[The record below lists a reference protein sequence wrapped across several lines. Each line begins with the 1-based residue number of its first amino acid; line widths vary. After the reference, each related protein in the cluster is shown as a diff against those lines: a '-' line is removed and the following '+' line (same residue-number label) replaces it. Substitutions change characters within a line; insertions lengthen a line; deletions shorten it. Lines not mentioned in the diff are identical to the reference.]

1 MSVTL
6 KSSNAI
12 AWSGDVPSGLNLH
25 QVHFGPDPKGLG
37 SFEIAIAVSDHSPSA
52 TELKQLH
59 KSRLQGRDSSL
70 VVAVVHGE
78 TVWMF
83 GPDTTLQPQKQ
94 AIDSATRHLQ
104 AALDEGDAL
113 QATKRFLSLSDAQS
127 QTQMP
132 GVRNRGL
139 FATYH
144 LRENTKKRA
153 DWSKFQDDSA
163 RIVRSRSRQ
172 LIEDL
177 GFVVTETANHTLVL
191 NDSADATRAVALLL
205 DESESF
211 ENESP
216 RFHSSPVA
224 WGLSIAAE
232 RGVPWLIMLRK
243 EQIRLYPARDGVG
256 VGQKGQTE
264 TYLELDL
271 AGLGEEYMGLLTLI
285 FSAEALGEKGSAQ
298 ELLDESV
305 RYATALGTRLRER
318 IYERVVPDLAKAVAL
333 EMRKSG
339 RELDATGLQD
349 AYRATL
355 RILFRFL
362 FQAYAEDRGLL
373 PAGRNSAFD
382 EHSLTLFASKAVEGR
397 RDYGEETGIWDML
410 QEVWEAIDVGNPDWR
425 VPAYNGGLFGSD
437 PELRPYGALIKELSL
452 PDSVIGPA
460 LEALLIDKTEDDV
473 TGMVDFRSLSVREF
487 GTIYE
492 GLLESSLSL
501 ADTDLTL
508 DANGTW
514 LPAGEGD
521 TVEAHAGEPY
531 FHNTSGERKATGS
544 YFTPDFIVDH
554 LIERSIDP
562 SLDDHLARI
571 KALID
576 KGKEN
581 EAAKNFFDYRVADL
595 AMGSAHFLVAA
606 VDRIESKMRSFLAQ
620 PGQEIAGVS
629 NELERLAEA
638 ARKALGDDL
647 VAIDDIDD
655 AVLLRRQIARR
666 CVYGIDINPL
676 AVELSRLALWI
687 HTFVP
692 GLPMSTLDHNLVC
705 GNSLTGIGSVEE
717 GLNALM
723 PDREKHG
730 TSLFDGIIEN
740 SLRAAKVL
748 LEDLANADEAD
759 KSQAL
764 NASYLAERARKASE
778 RAEAL
783 FDVAVAARNGVI
795 STRAALTEDEL
806 EGLHSDEKVRA
817 LVSAIAPAH
826 LPFLFPEVFVRENPG
841 FDALLGNP
849 PFQETTVEELDF
861 WNLRFKGM
869 KSMSSSDQIAEMER
883 LRTRFPLL
891 LEEYLASQT
900 DVSVM
905 RRALASGPFPGM
917 GVGDPDLY
925 KAFAWRFFGLCR
937 EGGLIGLVMPNSI
950 WNTKGSSEW
959 RRSFFTSTTSE
970 IVLIINT
977 KSWAFENVNPGY
989 RFSFVSARKLN
1000 TAGHTK
1006 VRGIFD
1012 SKEAF
1017 AQGIRSDAPQI
1028 RASSLLDADEFCT
1041 LPSLDGSAEVS
1052 LWSKLLL
1059 FPGLSDGRLAKS
1071 RDDIRCA
1078 PATEIH
1084 VSEDGRKKGIFT
1096 SRDTDYPVY
1105 NHLNVL
1111 KFKFDKSVGAFNF
1124 ADFDEYVQTQ
1134 EQAAKRLVVR
1144 KDSALSL
1151 WGKERLEQI
1160 GHPIRSPRIVIRDVI
1175 HASNQKKVWAALAP
1189 ANTLLT
1195 NKAPYLVFSSSKLE
1209 VAAYVLGVL
1218 NSGVVDWFGSLKIG
1232 LNLNFFILYS
1242 LPIPEYLGS
1251 NRQARIAE
1259 LAARLAISQGEDFGD
1274 WVSFGDPIE
1283 LIGERKAAE
1292 TELEHLVCEEF
1303 GLESPEKEIIY
1314 GSGNE
1319 WRVTKEDLELV
1330 YFPGGNEA

>member
-1 MSVTL
+1 MSMTL
-6 KSSNAI
+6 KSSSAI
-12 AWSGDVPSGLNLH
+12 AWSGDVLSGMNLH

-37 SFEIAIAVSDHSPSA
+37 SFEIAIAVSDHSPSV

-104 AALDEGDAL
+104 AALDEGDSL

-144 LRENTKKRA
+144 LRENIKKRA

-271 AGLGEEYMGLLTLI
+271 AGLGEEYIGLLTLI

-298 ELLDESV
+298 ELLDDSV

-318 IYERVVPDLAKAVAL
+318 IYERVVPDLARAVAL

-349 AYRATL
+349 AYRAAL

-382 EHSLTLFASKAVEGR
+382 EHSLTLFASKAVEGS

-473 TGMVDFRSLSVREF
+473 TGLVDFRSLSVREF

-492 GLLESSLSL
+492 GLLESSLSV
-501 ADTDLTL
+501 ADTNLTL

-514 LPAGEGD
+514 LPAGEED
-521 TVEAHAGEPY
+521 TVVAQAGEPY

-554 LIERSIDP
+554 LVERSIDP
-562 SLDDHLARI
+562 SLDDHLSRI
-571 KALID
+571 KALMD
-576 KGKEN
+576 EGKDG
-581 EAAKNFFDYRVADL
+581 EAAKKFFDYRVADL

-705 GNSLTGIGSVEE
+705 ANSLTGIGSIEE
-717 GLNALM
+717 AEKALELGGN
-723 PDREKHG
+723 DSQL
-730 TSLFDGIIEN
+730 SLFESVIRDALKAASELLTEW
-740 SLRAAKVL
+740 SDASEATRAEVSRAH
-748 LEDLANADEAD
+748 ELARSAEEKSKPVKGMLDVALATIAGLIDTKQILQPDEI
-759 KSQAL
+759 SG
-764 NASYLAERARKASE
+764 LAELDTVRDFVAS
-778 RAEAL
+778 
-783 FDVAVAARNGVI
+783 VN
-795 STRAALTEDEL
+795 
-806 EGLHSDEKVRA
+806 
-817 LVSAIAPAH
+817 PAH
-826 LPFLFPEVFVRENPG
+826 MPYLFPEVFVRANPG
-841 FDALLGNP
+841 FDAIVGNP
-849 PFQETTVEELDF
+849 PWETLSPDERKF
-861 WNLRFKGM
+861 WAMKFPGLMSKSVTERKSLISGYRDSRPDLVMEMDEISESM
-869 KSMSSSDQIAEMER
+869 KSQRSLIQKK
-883 LRTRFPLL
+883 FPLGAGDTDL
-891 LEEYLASQT
+891 SEAFAWAFYSLIRVGGRVGIVLPKTAFSSQGLA
-900 DVSVM
+900 DW
-905 RRALASGPFPGM
+905 RRAVLASGCFESLVTITNSGQWAFNIHGQFSIGFAIIAKGLDQKTRISGPFFNKSDFLAFRDSGAHWNNSTLLTLTESAAFPN
-917 GVGDPDLY
+917 VGNQEAADVLS
-925 KAFAWRFFGLCR
+925 L
-937 EGGLIGLVMPNSI
+937 M
-950 WNTKGSSEW
+950 
-959 RRSFFTSTTSE
+959 RRS
-970 IVLIINT
+970 
-977 KSWAFENVNPGY
+977 
-989 RFSFVSARKLN
+989 
-1000 TAGHTK
+1000 
-1006 VRGIFD
+1006 
-1012 SKEAF
+1012 
-1017 AQGIRSDAPQI
+1017 
-1028 RASSLLDADEFCT
+1028 
-1041 LPSLDGSAEVS
+1041 PSLASWEGLDVRAVRELDSTNDRHHFDHENPVDPVTVLSGRGFNIWTPFTGEVFAYAEYETV
-1052 LWSKLLL
+1052 KAELLRRL
-1059 FPGLSDGRLAKS
+1059 ANQTRLAKS
-1071 RDDIRCA
+1071 A
-1078 PATEIH
+1078 FYSLSWP
-1084 VSEDGRKKGIFT
+1084 EDFGGKLPFERARIALRALT
-1096 SRDTDYPVY
+1096 NPTNTRTLIPS
-1105 NHLNVL
+1105 
-1111 KFKFDKSVGAFNF
+1111 
-1124 ADFDEYVQTQ
+1124 
-1134 EQAAKRLVVR
+1134 LV
-1144 KDSALSL
+1144 
-1151 WGKERLEQI
+1151 
-1160 GHPIRSPRIVIRDVI
+1160 SPRTILPD
-1175 HASNQKKVWAALAP
+1175 
-1189 ANTLLT
+1189 T
-1195 NKAPYLVFSSSKLE
+1195 APYLFAPRADAKKEAFLLAVLSSLEMDWYARKFIESK
-1209 VAAYVLGVL
+1209 VMNHFL
-1218 NSGVVDWFGSLKIG
+1218 NAF
-1232 LNLNFFILYS
+1232 
-1242 LPIPEYLGS
+1242 PIPEYSAGTLG
-1251 NRQARIAE
+1251 RRIVDLSGR
-1259 LAARLAISQGEDFGD
+1259 LAAVDD
-1274 WVSFGDPIE
+1274 SFSEWARDVGVP
-1283 LIGERKAAE
+1283 
-1292 TELEHLVCEEF
+1292 V
-1303 GLESPEKEIIY
+1303 
-1314 GSGNE
+1314 GSLMDGQQ
-1319 WRVTKEDLELV
+1319 KEDAIYELDALVSLAYGLSRQQVEHIFQTFHRGWDYTPRLSRVLEFYDEWKDRV
-1330 YFPGGNEA
+1330 

>member
-1 MSVTL
+1 MPVKL
-6 KSSNAI
+6 RSSNSI
-12 AWSGDVPSGLNLH
+12 AWSGDAPSGIDLH
-25 QVHFGPDPKGLG
+25 QVHFGPNPKGLG
-37 SFEIAIAVSDHSPSA
+37 SFEIATAVSSHSPSA
-52 TELKQLH
+52 PELRQLH
-59 KSRLQGRDSSL
+59 KSRLQGRDTSL

-104 AALDEGDAL
+104 AALDEGDSL

-144 LRENTKKRA
+144 LRENSKRRA

-191 NDSADATRAVALLL
+191 NDSVDATRAVALLL

-333 EMRKSG
+333 EIRKSG
-339 RELDATGLQD
+339 RELDVTGLQD

-373 PAGRNSAFD
+373 PAGRNTDFD
-382 EHSLTLFASKAVEGR
+382 EHSLTLFASKAVESSS
-397 RDYGEETGIWDML
+397 DYGSGTELWDML

-437 PELRPYGALIKELSL
+437 PELRPYGALIKGLSL

-473 TGMVDFRSLSVREF
+473 AGMVDFRSLSVREF

-514 LPAGEGD
+514 LPVSEGD
-521 TVEAHAGEPY
+521 TVEARTGEPY

-562 SLDDHLARI
+562 SLDDHLSRI
-571 KALID
+571 KGLID
-576 KGKEN
+576 EGKDN
-581 EAAKNFFDYRVADL
+581 EAAKKFFDYRVADL

-705 GNSLTGIGSVEE
+705 ANSLIGISSVEE
-717 GLNALM
+717 LVSTLFRKPGEGEFDLQSHAVSDALA
-723 PDREKHG
+723 
-730 TSLFDGIIEN
+730 
-740 SLRAAKVL
+740 RAA
-748 LEDLANADEAD
+748 NAIEE
-759 KSQAL
+759 S
-764 NASYLAERARKASE
+764 
-778 RAEAL
+778 
-783 FDVAVAARNGVI
+783 
-795 STRAALTEDEL
+795 AALGEATVAEVALSQEARAKADIALDEIRPVFDLGISVVAGVRAKPEVFTFDEL
-806 EGLHSDEKVRA
+806 LSISKDGETSEWTKDLN
-817 LVSAIAPAH
+817 PAH
-826 LPFLFPEVFVRENPG
+826 FPLLFPEVFGRNEQG
-841 FDALLGNP
+841 FNVIVGNP
-849 PFQETTVEELDF
+849 PWEELVVDSTAFWASKSPGLKSKKVQERDAIIERLRETRPRDVEELETRIGD
-861 WNLRFKGM
+861 L
-869 KSMSSSDQIAEMER
+869 ER
-883 LRTRFPLL
+883 LRKILLKKYPLG
-891 LEEYLASQT
+891 T
-900 DVSVM
+900 
-905 RRALASGPFPGM
+905 
-917 GVGDPDLY
+917 GDFDLF
-925 KAFAWRFFGLCR
+925 KAFAWQSLNVVSPSDGWLALVLPKTAFSAAGL
-937 EGGLIGLVMPNSI
+937 EH
-950 WNTKGSSEW
+950 W
-959 RRSFFTSTTSE
+959 RRSAQARGGLKELTFLVNSGRWVFDIEPRYSIALAIINSGATPDLHLYGPVHSRNEFDALNGTTAGKIRHSLALEFTKSASIPLIGDHATASVLEQMRQSPSLEVLLDGRVRPVSEFHATNDREFFDHGEGEGRIPVLTGASFNIWQPETGTVFAWADPEIAVTELRRKFDRQTKLKSSALFGLDFERDLAGRLPFQNARIAIRGITRPTDTRTFIPALVPPGMLLVNMAPYLLIPRNQGPLEAFLVGVMSSRPFDWYSRKFLEVGTNFHFLNAFPVPIYSE
-970 IVLIINT
+970 IPFGQRMVDL
-977 KSWAFENVNPGY
+977 A
-989 RFSFVSARKLN
+989 
-1000 TAGHTK
+1000 
-1006 VRGIFD
+1006 
-1012 SKEAF
+1012 
-1017 AQGIRSDAPQI
+1017 
-1028 RASSLLDADEFCT
+1028 
-1041 LPSLDGSAEVS
+1041 
-1052 LWSKLLL
+1052 
-1059 FPGLSDGRLAKS
+1059 GRLATIDE
-1071 RDDIRCA
+1071 RYADWADAIG
-1078 PATEIH
+1078 
-1084 VSEDGRKKGIFT
+1084 V
-1096 SRDTDYPVY
+1096 PV
-1105 NHLNVL
+1105 
-1111 KFKFDKSVGAFNF
+1111 G
-1124 ADFDEYVQTQ
+1124 
-1134 EQAAKRLVVR
+1134 
-1144 KDSALSL
+1144 
-1151 WGKERLEQI
+1151 
-1160 GHPIRSPRIVIRDVI
+1160 
-1175 HASNQKKVWAALAP
+1175 
-1189 ANTLLT
+1189 TLL
-1195 NKAPYLVFSSSKLE
+1195 
-1209 VAAYVLGVL
+1209 
-1218 NSGVVDWFGSLKIG
+1218 
-1232 LNLNFFILYS
+1232 
-1242 LPIPEYLGS
+1242 
-1251 NRQARIAE
+1251 
-1259 LAARLAISQGEDFGD
+1259 
-1274 WVSFGDPIE
+1274 DPIE
-1283 LIGERKAAE
+1283 RESAIF
-1292 TELEHLVCEEF
+1292 ELDALVSIAY
-1303 GLESPEKEIIY
+1303 GLEREHVQHIFETFHRGWDYAPRLSRVLEFY
-1314 GSGNE
+1314 DE
-1319 WRVTKEDLELV
+1319 WKDRV
-1330 YFPGGNEA
+1330 